1 MCLYWHISEES
12 IGRSW
17 WLLGF
22 FAGRQL
28 HSLHTTTRMIARTAS
43 KPMTYSQATSFLDI
57 GGRTLQLFDFL
68 QADFAQ
74 ENPEAYWNKMVGS
87 LKARYGAWGYSIVS
101 MFPLFFFKCFLSC
114 SIYLACGWR
123 SNIVCSLEFLKPDMS
138 TMVFDGKRYTARMSA
153 FAVLSSTWQGGGGY
167 SHDYNNHPAGDWI
180 LYPFKLFGSDRSIP
194 FNSTFYLLQWCFYRI
209 ITNVPTVPP

>member
-1 MCLYWHISEES
+1 MRVCVICVYYIVSFCIIYCSNLQVCLYWHISEES
-12 IGRSW
+12 IERSW

-28 HSLHTTTRMIARTAS
+28 HSLRTTTRMIARTAS
-43 KPMTYSQATSFLDI
+43 KPMTYSQATSFLND

-101 MFPLFFFKCFLSC
+101 MFPLFFFKCFF
-114 SIYLACGWR
+114 IMFY
-123 SNIVCSLEFLKPDMS
+123 
-138 TMVFDGKRYTARMSA
+138 
-153 FAVLSSTWQGGGGY
+153 
-167 SHDYNNHPAGDWI
+167 
-180 LYPFKLFGSDRSIP
+180 LFGMWLEI
-194 FNSTFYLLQWCFYRI
+194 QYRLFVGVLEARYEHNGI
-209 ITNVPTVPP
+209 WW